1 MIPDQP
7 RTAGRP
13 RAASRQLI
21 EDAAAELFVE
31 CGYAATTIDAISQ
44 RAGTSRATFF
54 NYFEA
59 KSDLLWL
66 EVDAAIA
73 RLRDAPDRG
82 LPALRAAL
90 GRAAEGMP
98 VPLVLTQ
105 SELIGS
111 EADVT
116 ASGLVRV
123 AGLASACNGF
133 LDDRLA
139 AGVVASAVAEAWL
152 SWARAGVGRGALA
165 DRVAEN
171 LDRVERGLSWSPR
184 R

>member
-7 RTAGRP
+7 RTADRP

-31 CGYAATTIDAISQ
+31 CGYAATTIEAISQ

-73 RLRDAPDRG
+73 ALRESRG
-82 LPALRAAL
+82 TDLRAAL
-90 GRAAEGMP
+90 VRAAEAMP
-98 VPLVLTQ
+98 VPLALTQ

-111 EADVT
+111 EAEVVS
-116 ASGLVRV
+116 SGLVRV
-123 AGLASACNGF
+123 AALASVLLQF
-133 LDDRLA
+133 VDDRLV

-152 SWARAGVGRGALA
+152 SWSRAGVGRGALA
-165 DRVAEN
+165 DRVEAN
-171 LDRVERGLSWSPR
+171 LDRVERGLS
-184 R
+184 

>member
-1 MIPDQP
+1 MIPEPP
-7 RTAGRP
+7 RAAGRP
-13 RAASRQLI
+13 RASSRQLI

-31 CGYAATTIDAISQ
+31 SGYAATTIEAISQ

-66 EVDAAIA
+66 EVDAVIA
-73 RLRDAPDRG
+73 RLRESPDRG

-90 GRAAEGMP
+90 GRAAEDMP

-111 EADVT
+111 EAEVA
-116 ASGLVRV
+116 ASGLLRV
-123 AGLASACNGF
+123 AALASACRVF

-139 AGVVASAVAEAWL
+139 AGVVASAVAVAWL
-152 SWARAGVGRGALA
+152 EWARAGVGRGRLA
-165 DRVAEN
+165 DRITLN
-171 LDRVERGLSWSPR
+171 LDRVGAGLA
-184 R
+184 

>member
-1 MIPDQP
+1 MIPETP
-7 RTAGRP
+7 RAAGRP

-21 EDAAAELFVE
+21 EDAATELFVE
-31 CGYAATTIDAISQ
+31 RGYAATTIEAISQ

-66 EVDAAIA
+66 EVDAAIE
-73 RLRDAPDRG
+73 RLRADDCDG
-82 LPALRAAL
+82 VPALRAAL
-90 GRAAEGMP
+90 VREAEAMP
-98 VPLVLTQ
+98 VPLALTQ

-111 EADVT
+111 EAEVT

-123 AGLASACNGF
+123 AALASVFSHF
-133 LDDRLA
+133 LHDRLA
-139 AGVVASAVAEAWL
+139 ASAIAGAVAEAWL

-165 DRVAEN
+165 ERVAAN
-171 LDRVERGLSWSPR
+171 LDRLADGLR
-184 R
+184 

>member
-1 MIPDQP
+1 MIPEP
-7 RTAGRP
+7 ARTAGRP
-13 RAASRQLI
+13 RASSQRLI

-31 CGYAATTIDAISQ
+31 RGYASTTIEAISQ

-73 RLRDAPDRG
+73 RLRESPGPD
-82 LPALRAAL
+82 LRAAL
-90 GRAAEGMP
+90 VREAAAMP
-98 VPLVLTQ
+98 VPLALTQ

-111 EADVT
+111 EAEIS

-123 AGLASACNGF
+123 AALASALLEF
-133 LDDRLA
+133 VDDRLVA
-139 AGVVASAVAEAWL
+139 AVTASAVAEAWL
-152 SWARAGVGRGALA
+152 SWSMAGVARGALA
-165 DRVAEN
+165 DRIESN
-171 LDRVERGLSWSPR
+171 LNRVSSGLN
-184 R
+184 

>member
-1 MIPDQP
+1 MIPESP

-13 RAASRQLI
+13 RSSSRQLI

-31 CGYAATTIDAISQ
+31 SGYAATTIEAISQ

-90 GRAAEGMP
+90 ARAAEGMP

-111 EADVT
+111 EAEVT

-123 AGLASACNGF
+123 AALASACNVF

-152 SWARAGVGRGALA
+152 AWARAGVGRGVLA
-165 DRVAEN
+165 DRVAAN
-171 LDRVERGLSWSPR
+171 LDRVERGLG
-184 R
+184 

>member
-1 MIPDQP
+1 MIPEPP
-7 RTAGRP
+7 RAAGRP
-13 RAASRQLI
+13 RASSRQLI

-31 CGYAATTIDAISQ
+31 SGYAATTVEAISQ

-73 RLRDAPDRG
+73 RLRESPDRG

-90 GRAAEGMP
+90 VRAAEGMP

-111 EADVT
+111 EAEVT

-123 AGLASACNGF
+123 AALASACNVF

-152 SWARAGVGRGALA
+152 AWARAGVGRGPLGESVT
-165 DRVAEN
+165 RN
-171 LDRVERGLSWSPR
+171 LDRIERGLR
-184 R
+184 

>member
-1 MIPDQP
+1 MIPEPP
-7 RTAGRP
+7 RAAGRP
-13 RAASRQLI
+13 RASSRQLI

-31 CGYAATTIDAISQ
+31 SGYAATTIEAISQ

-73 RLRDAPDRG
+73 ALRESRG
-82 LPALRAAL
+82 TDPRAAL
-90 GRAAEGMP
+90 VRAAEAMP
-98 VPLVLTQ
+98 VPLALTQ

-111 EADVT
+111 EGEIA

-123 AGLASACNGF
+123 AALASA
-133 LDDRLA
+133 LSLYVDDRLVA
-139 AGVVASAVAEAWL
+139 AVMASAVAEAWL
-152 SWARAGVGRGALA
+152 SWSRAGVARGALA
-165 DRVAEN
+165 DRVQVN
-171 LDRVERGLSWSPR
+171 LDRVAAGLA
-184 R
+184 